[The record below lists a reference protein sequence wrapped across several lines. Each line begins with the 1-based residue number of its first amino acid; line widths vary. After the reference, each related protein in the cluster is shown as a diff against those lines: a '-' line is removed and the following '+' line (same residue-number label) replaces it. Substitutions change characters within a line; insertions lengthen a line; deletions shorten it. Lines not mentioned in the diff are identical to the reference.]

1 MVLDIL
7 SLMALP
13 RDRLSTLL
21 ASLGATA
28 ILASLVFGIG
38 GFVTLSALMSG
49 VSTTVRSTSVV
60 IDDAS
65 VATRTAALSVGT
77 IREVIEDIEAA
88 TRSGART
95 LRTVEG
101 LLTDIAD
108 QAAEDAAASI
118 DNAVNAMPGI
128 IQTGRVI
135 DRTLSAL
142 SFVGVDYDPSVPL
155 DEALESLERSL
166 APLPGEIR
174 EQVGLLEEAAGDIA
188 DISENSSNVAAGLF
202 EIRVDL
208 LEAESL
214 VAEAAINVE
223 DASSQFRTL
232 ADDFDTYGMW
242 LPWLVVAAAIALASA
257 GAGLLL
263 VGLEGKPIRGSSA
276 QTTEH

>member
-1 MVLDIL
+1 MLDIL

-60 IDDAS
+60 VDDAS

-77 IREVIEDIEAA
+77 IREVIDDIEGA
-88 TRSGART
+88 TRAGART

-101 LLTDIAD
+101 LLIDIAD

-166 APLPGEIR
+166 APLAGEIR

-202 EIRVDL
+202 EIRIDL
-208 LEAESL
+208 LEAENL

-242 LPWLVVAAAIALASA
+242 LPWLVVAAAIALASV
-257 GAGLLL
+257 GVGLLL
-263 VGLEGKPIRGSSA
+263 VGLEGHPIRGSSA